1 MDYLNFLLVPIYW
14 ILFKIQKRLTRVE
27 TQLEMRNGCIKKE
40 EKKR

>member
-1 MDYLNFLLVPIYW
+1 MDYLNFLIVPIYW

-27 TQLEMRNGCIKKE
+27 TKIEMRNGCIKKE